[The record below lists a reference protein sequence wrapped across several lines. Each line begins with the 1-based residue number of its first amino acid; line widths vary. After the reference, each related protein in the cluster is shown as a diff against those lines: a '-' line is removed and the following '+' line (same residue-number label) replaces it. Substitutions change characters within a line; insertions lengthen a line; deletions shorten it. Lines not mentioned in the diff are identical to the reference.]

1 MQGDYFTYNNQVYPG
16 YTPYTCAPYTQNV
29 MPPTCHRTIES
40 LKQKSKNKSM
50 SASRHFDDHSTDESI
65 HLIRSRRSR
74 GIIHLQLTVNFY
86 PVYLNKPPALR

>member
-29 MPPTCHRTIES
+29 MPPTACHRTIEN

-50 SASRHFDDHSTDESI
+50 SASRHFDDYSTDESI
-65 HLIRSRRSR
+65 HIIRSRKSR
-74 GIIHLQLTVNFY
+74 GIINFTIYSVNINF
-86 PVYLNKPPALR
+86 